1 MDKSTI
7 LELADFII
15 ESIRL
20 INKRFQNINSSDDF
34 LKNDE
39 AIEKLDSIAMRLQA
53 IGEALKNL
61 DKREKELLLQVADT
75 DYWSK
80 IIRTRDILSHHYI
93 DIDAETVYMICS
105 EKLNDLNLKINQLK
119 ELVISNNS

>member
-1 MDKSTI
+1 MDRSTTI
-7 LELADFII
+7 ELIDFIL

-61 DKREKELLLQVADT
+61 DKREKELLLKVADA

-80 IIRTRDILSHHYI
+80 IIRTRDILSHHYV

-105 EKLNDLNLKINQLK
+105 EKVNDLNIKINQLK
-119 ELVISNNS
+119 ELIFF